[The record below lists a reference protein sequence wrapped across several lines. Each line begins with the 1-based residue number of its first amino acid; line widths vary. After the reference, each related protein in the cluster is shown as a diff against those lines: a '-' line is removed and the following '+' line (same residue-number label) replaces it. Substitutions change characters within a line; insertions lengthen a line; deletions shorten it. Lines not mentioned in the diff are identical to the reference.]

1 MSKSNCSTSR
11 SYHSPSHRSPSRSR
25 HQYSSSHLYRS
36 SSRTHSSQYP
46 TFHVHSSDYEVIFV
60 NNNTSTNMMN
70 KLLDHVNTCRQYSVD
85 TESERTN
92 NQLSLIQINSIPI
105 EPPSFVMLFELNHLP
120 DQHSQKSGNEIY
132 SWGSMQ
138 KELEPAKELFIW
150 PIPATLIDIQPYYS
164 MWYNWARTQCG
175 VQSLSYRNDMNND
188 DKSLQQ
194 HQQQLSCHC
203 HPPSPYKINELW
215 SLQNAF
221 RYGCNLF
228 LDKSCS
234 LSHWSSS
241 LSSSYSSLSYAE
253 QKKMIHYATH
263 DVMAVTFLI
272 RPITENWTFEEIKNR
287 KISEIFVAF
296 KATKLPPLPTST
308 TKKKKIKNINL
319 HKFLKLIN
327 NKETDL
333 ESISSDG
340 EIYLN
345 QLIEP
350 NDFKN
355 EQDNNNDNNEID
367 LLQDQIEP
375 IDVDY
380 TPVFNND
387 EPTEPIQQQQREPE
401 PIEQELNDIELII
414 NAGNQLEEYNDNE
427 EITPPNE
434 DLKENPTR
442 RKNRPHRE
450 RSQAAR
456 KRKNKKRTKKLRLH
470 RYRYYVTQPLYFKY
484 SLPLVRMVL
493 DEYNIDYVHVKRQE
507 GYLVVGLKNKWLKK
521 QYERQIP
528 EDLFDGRNYQRHQQ
542 QRRTK

>member
-1 MSKSNCSTSR
+1 MSKSNCSSSR

-138 KELEPAKELFIW
+138 KELEPAKGLFIW

-194 HQQQLSCHC
+194 HQQQLSRHC

-221 RYGCNLF
+221 R
-228 LDKSCS
+228 
-234 LSHWSSS
+234 
-241 LSSSYSSLSYAE
+241 
-253 QKKMIHYATH
+253 
-263 DVMAVTFLI
+263 
-272 RPITENWTFEEIKNR
+272 

-296 KATKLPPLPTST
+296 KSTKLPPLPTST

-355 EQDNNNDNNEID
+355 EQDYNNNNNEID

-380 TPVFNND
+380 TPVINND

-507 GYLVVGLKNKWLKK
+507 GCLVVGLKNKLIKK

-528 EDLFDGRNYQRHQQ
+528 EDLFDGRNYQRHRQ